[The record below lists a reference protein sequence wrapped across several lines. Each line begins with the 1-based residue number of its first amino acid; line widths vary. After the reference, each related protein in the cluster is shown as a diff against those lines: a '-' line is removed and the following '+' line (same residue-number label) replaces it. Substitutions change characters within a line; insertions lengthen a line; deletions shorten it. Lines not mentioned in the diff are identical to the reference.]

1 MGIKSSNFL
10 FRLWFYYRQGWG
22 TYFSTIVAAA
32 NTLIVTYYLAI
43 EKSEILRDAFPTFT
57 LFALVVV
64 GIALPLLIAVGYIHY
79 KKSPAFS
86 TEVDVNV
93 EANPYMFKLI
103 PGWQKNAQFP
113 MYLSMMNMMIKLSN
127 NEKMSS
133 EDMQMMSEIQKN
145 LKHLIDGGSIG
156 KPEKLK
162 KKS

>member
-1 MGIKSSNFL
+1 MNNQKKLL

-43 EKSEILRDAFPTFT
+43 EKSEILRDAFPSFT

-64 GIALPLLIAVGYIHY
+64 GIALPILVGVGYIHY

-86 TEVDVNV
+86 TEVDINV
-93 EANPYMFKLI
+93 EANPYMYKLV
-103 PGWQKNAQFP
+103 PGWMKNAQFP
-113 MYLSMMNMMIKLSN
+113 MYLSMINMMIKISK
-127 NEKMSS
+127 NEKMNS
-133 EDMQMMSEIQKN
+133 EDMQMMSELQKD
-145 LKHLIDGGSIG
+145 LKHLIDGGSVG
-156 KPEKLK
+156 KSEKSN

>member
-1 MGIKSSNFL
+1 MINLRNFV

-43 EKSEILRDAFPTFT
+43 EKSEILRYAFPSFT

-64 GIALPLLIAVGYIHY
+64 AIALPLLVGVGYIHY

-86 TEVDVNV
+86 TEIDINV
-93 EANPYMFKLI
+93 ESNPYMYKLV
-103 PGWQKNAQFP
+103 PGWMKNAQFP
-113 MYLSMMNMMIKLSN
+113 MYLSMINMMIKISK

-133 EDMQMMSEIQKN
+133 EDMQMMSELQKD
-145 LKHLIDGGSIG
+145 LKHLIDGGSVG
-156 KPEKLK
+156 KAEKSNK
-162 KKS
+162 KP